1 MLFKKVLL
9 ALAVSSLA
17 EVAIAQD
24 QQQEQQQGQQ
34 QGQQQDQ
41 QQNNNAGATGTGG
54 AGGNNGAAATL
65 NADALQTGSGLT
77 GQQNGAS
84 GIKAGQAPSQ
94 TDTANFINFCSGK
107 TLTNGKQVK
116 TGSCNGIPMGD
127 IPATTNMVSTIIT
140 NPGPGDD
147 LPANQ
152 DFNVQFQVAN
162 LKAGVFTNPDETYYI
177 APQALDPQSNN
188 IIGHVHVTIQTLG
201 DNLAPKAAPDATTF
215 VFFKGVDDDGDGNG
229 GLQATVAG
237 GLPAGS
243 YRVCTMSAAANHQ
256 PVNMPVA
263 QRGAQDDCTKFTV
276 GAGNGGGANGGNAAN
291 ANGGNAN
298 GGNANGGNAANGGAT
313 GSGTDAAAATASTT
327 AAANGQQGGQQQ
339 GGQQQGGQQQGGAVA
354 SGTDAATGATQTTAA
369 VGGQQGGQQ
378 QGGQQAAT
386 TQAAQGTQTSA
397 AVNGQQ
403 GGQQQGGQQQG
414 GQQASTT
421 QAAQAAQGTD
431 QAQANAQ
438 AGGNNQFGGFGNF
451 GGRRRQSQWGPR
463 HHRFQGRPYVV

>member
-1 MLFKKVLL
+1 
-9 ALAVSSLA
+9 
-17 EVAIAQD
+17 
-24 QQQEQQQGQQ
+24 
-34 QGQQQDQ
+34 
-41 QQNNNAGATGTGG
+41 
-54 AGGNNGAAATL
+54 
-65 NADALQTGSGLT
+65 
-77 GQQNGAS
+77 
-84 GIKAGQAPSQ
+84 
-94 TDTANFINFCSGK
+94 
-107 TLTNGKQVK
+107 
-116 TGSCNGIPMGD
+116 MGD

-147 LPANQ
+147 LPANE

-177 APQALDPQSNN
+177 APQALDPQSNT

-201 DNLAPKAAPDATTF
+201 DNLAPQAAPDASTF

-256 PVNMPVA
+256 PVAMPVA

-276 GAGNGGGANGGNAAN
+276 GAGNGGAANGGNAGN
-291 ANGGNAN
+291 GNGGDATN
-298 GGNANGGNAANGGAT
+298 GNGGNAANGGDT
-313 GSGTDAAAATASTT
+313 GNGGAIASGTDSAAGAASTT

-369 VGGQQGGQQ
+369 VDGQQGGQQQGGQQ

-386 TQAAQGTQTSA
+386 TQAAQGAQSSA

-403 GGQQQGGQQQG
+403 GGQQQGSQQQD
-414 GQQASTT
+414 GQQAATT
-421 QAAQAAQGTD
+421 QAAAAAQGTD
-431 QAQANAQ
+431 QAQAGAQ